1 MVGPRNDPM
10 ESSKNVLEFPLTL
23 ALLEAWSLGFDKG
36 LLKKNRQL
44 FRKHIMIFFFFEIVS
59 LYFVYDFK
67 YRLLTT

>member
-36 LLKKNRQL
+36 LLKKTCNFL
-44 FRKHIMIFFFFEIVS
+44 ENISDFFF
-59 LYFVYDFK
+59 
-67 YRLLTT
+67 

>member
-36 LLKKNRQL
+36 LLKKNMQL
-44 FRKHIMIFFFFEIVS
+44 FRKHIMIFFFLKLCHFISSMTSNIV
-59 LYFVYDFK
+59 F
-67 YRLLTT
+67 

>member
-36 LLKKNRQL
+36 LLKKKCN
-44 FRKHIMIFFFFEIVS
+44 FFKNHLNYVQNYVMKCLMSKIKFPKI
-59 LYFVYDFK
+59 
-67 YRLLTT
+67 LLAI

>member
-36 LLKKNRQL
+36 LLKKN
-44 FRKHIMIFFFFEIVS
+44 
-59 LYFVYDFK
+59 
-67 YRLLTT
+67 TTF

>member
-36 LLKKNRQL
+36 LLKK
-44 FRKHIMIFFFFEIVS
+44 
-59 LYFVYDFK
+59 K
-67 YRLLTT
+67 YNFLENIS